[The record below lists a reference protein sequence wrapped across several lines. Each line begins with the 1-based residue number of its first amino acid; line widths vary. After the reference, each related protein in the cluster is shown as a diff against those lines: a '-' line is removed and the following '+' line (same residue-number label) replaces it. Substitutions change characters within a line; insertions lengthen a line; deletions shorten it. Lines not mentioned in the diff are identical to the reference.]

1 MINVTSLYYSVRTP
15 GHDCVGLLLVKDQDD
30 YHIVILNETC
40 SETLKQSDDMNTEK
54 IKEAAEKRT
63 LEIFGELDDFQD
75 RTDGFIEGAKWA
87 EKTLKEKLNEF
98 LEDTNF
104 EMRYF
109 DIEGFFLKGLFIND
123 LNNMLDE

>member
-1 MINVTSLYYSVRTP
+1 
-15 GHDCVGLLLVKDQDD
+15 
-30 YHIVILNETC
+30 
-40 SETLKQSDDMNTEK
+40 MNTEK